1 MMHTTMMNFNYPSYP
16 LVLSSDT
23 VTFSPSG
30 TPSPPAVPYI
40 MGNRMPSLPASYLN
54 APFHHHKSYQ
64 PPRTEKKQPF
74 TIEAILGLKNNNSND
89 DKCGKDFKGAIRVG
103 DSRRDRILA
112 STMPY
117 SVPGGTPRSSLTA
130 LLPSSP
136 DSSPTKDD
144 SKCRSHHLTNTH
156 EDSDV
161 DGRYNMMPKT
171 SSSTKPTSSQKSPP
185 HGTGKMKRIRTIF
198 TPEQLERLETEF
210 ERQQYMVGP
219 ERLFLASNLNL
230 TESQVKIWFQ
240 NRRIKWRKQHLEM
253 QQATLAHL
261 RGDAEAAGSESE
273 PDQTSS
279 NQDCSPTPCWE
290 EERN

>member
-16 LVLSSDT
+16 LVLSADT
-23 VTFSPSG
+23 VTFSPAG

-40 MGNRMPSLPASYLN
+40 MGNRMQNLPTSYLN
-54 APFHHHKSYQ
+54 NPFHHHKSYQ
-64 PPRTEKKQPF
+64 PARTEKKQSF
-74 TIEAILGLKNNNSND
+74 TIEAILGLKNSND

-103 DSRRDRILA
+103 DSRRDRILS

-136 DSSPTKDD
+136 DNSPTKDD
-144 SKCRSHHLTNTH
+144 SKCRSHHLANNG

-161 DGRYNMMPKT
+161 DGRYNMLPKS

-253 QQATLAHL
+253 QQAQLAHL
-261 RGDAEAAGSESE
+261 REAEAAGSESE

-279 NQDCSPTPCWE
+279 TQDCSPTHCWE